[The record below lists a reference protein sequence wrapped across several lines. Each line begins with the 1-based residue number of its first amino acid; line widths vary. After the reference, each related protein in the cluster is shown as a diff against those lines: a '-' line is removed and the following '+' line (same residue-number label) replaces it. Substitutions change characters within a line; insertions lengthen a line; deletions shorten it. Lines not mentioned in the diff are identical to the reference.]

1 MQATP
6 RRDTAPELALRRR
19 LHALGL
25 RYYVDRQPLPSC
37 RRRAD
42 IVFPRLK
49 LVVFLDGCFW
59 HLCPKHGSWPKAN
72 AGWWRTKLLANRERD
87 RETDLRL
94 RRAKW
99 TVIRIWEH
107 EDLDTATKRVLNGL
121 RRAGLHH
128 LPSPASPAAS

>member
-6 RRDTAPELALRRR
+6 RRDTGPELALRRR

-25 RYYVDRQPLPSC
+25 RYYVDRQPLPTC

-49 LVVFLDGCFW
+49 LAVFVNGCYW
-59 HLCPKHGSWPKAN
+59 HSCSKHGSWPKAN
-72 AGWWRTKLLANRERD
+72 AEWWRAKLLANRERD
-87 RETDLRL
+87 RETDLLL
-94 RRAKW
+94 RRTKW

-107 EDLDTATKRVLNGL
+107 EDLDTATKRVLRGL
-121 RRAGLHH
+121 QRAGLGGP
-128 LPSPASPAAS
+128 PSPRSSP